1 MRTVLRLPNWLGD
14 AVMALPLVER
24 LKKEDPD
31 LVLLIRAGLE
41 AVLPPGIP
49 VRTFR
54 RRTELWKKVRAL
66 QKTYAPQ
73 RMISLPQ
80 SFSAGLAL
88 WLSGAQD
95 RLAFDR
101 GPARWFATRRIPLP
115 ERGRE
120 HRVQNYLR
128 MMGTPPTFLPHPRIH
143 LTPEDLEHTRR
154 LLQRFDLG
162 YRGFLVLAPFTA
174 YGPTKTWP
182 REAFLQVAQHVHRQ
196 GLPVVVMGGPAERE
210 AARAFGEIPGVRVL
224 VGTLPLRDSLR
235 LLSAARALVGND
247 SGLTHAAAALEVP
260 TLALFLSTDPRWSQ
274 PLGPHVEVL
283 QARVPC
289 TPCHARTCPLGTYAC
304 HQDLRVNLVLERLDS
319 LLV

>member
-14 AVMALPLVER
+14 AVMALPLVDR
-24 LKKEDPD
+24 LQKEDPD

-41 AVLPPGIP
+41 YVFPPGMT

-54 RRTELWKKVRAL
+54 RRTELWARAREL
-66 QKTYAPQ
+66 RREYAPS
-73 RMISLPQ
+73 RMITLPQ

-88 WLSGAQD
+88 YLSGAQE
-95 RLAFDR
+95 RLAYDR

-115 ERGRE
+115 EKGEE

-128 MMGTPPTFLPHPRIH
+128 MLGSPPASPPHPRIH
-143 LTPEDLEHTRR
+143 FTPEDLEQAER
-154 LLQRFDLG
+154 LLRRFDLG

-182 REAFLQVAQHVHRQ
+182 RDAFLQIARHVLRQ
-196 GLPVVVMGGPAERE
+196 GLPVVVMGGPGERE
-210 AARAFGEIPGVRVL
+210 RARPFEELPGVRVL
-224 VGTLPLRDSLR
+224 VGSLPLRDSLR
-235 LLSAARALVGND
+235 LLSAARGMVGND
-247 SGLTHAAAALEVP
+247 SGLTHAAAALDVP
-260 TLALFLSTDPRWSQ
+260 TLALFLSTDPRWSR
-274 PLGPHVEVL
+274 PLGPQVQVL

-304 HQDLRVNLVLERLDS
+304 HPALRVEHVVETLDT